1 MTPNS
6 LSPQQVADTINR
18 IKPNFKQFWEDV
30 NNFDYISTFIPHP
43 DPAITLFQ
51 IELLKVYYALHNQRY
66 MRSPIK
72 NSIDKI
78 LITIPYTGFT
88 NFSWNTRKHITNK
101 SGEYSNL
108 ILPYVTDLKQYLNPY
123 LRKKLGFTA
132 TKTKDI
138 KSIKDD
144 AFSIELFKSSLGK
157 RKIPSTEA
165 IEYFNQFRNFTP
177 VNRDAYMD
185 IIIQHCT
192 FPSQQFQRAIAD
204 SSIYGVSFNSK
215 QANSK
220 YISLDR
226 SHVRHNR
233 NPMHPVTSALLDE
246 RDSDYTPFTCGVPRK
261 PTPTEPEV
269 SALVS
274 ILFIVAAS
282 NADQKD
288 YIIKYIH
295 DHLSH
300 PDYGTLYTDALR
312 NFEAYSNSVL
322 STIKDLP

>member
-1 MTPNS
+1 MT
-6 LSPQQVADTINR
+6 PQQVSNEINKL
-18 IKPNFKQFWEDV
+18 KPNFKQFWEDV
-30 NNFDYISTFIPHP
+30 NKHDRNSIFTPHSN
-43 DPAITLFQ
+43 PAITLFQ
-51 IELLKVYYALHNQRY
+51 SELIKVYYAIHSQRY
-66 MRSPIK
+66 MRSTFRDSLNVALHPIQ
-72 NSIDKI
+72 
-78 LITIPYTGFT
+78 YTGLT
-88 NFSWNTRKHITNK
+88 EFSWYIDNDITYK
-101 SGEYSNL
+101 SGNYQNL
-108 ILPYVTDLKQYLNPY
+108 ILTYVTDLKQYLNPY
-123 LRKKLGFTA
+123 LRKRFGFTA
-132 TKTKDI
+132 TKAKDI

-288 YIIKYIH
+288 YIIKCIH

-312 NFEAYSNSVL
+312 DFEAYSNSVL
-322 STIKDLP
+322 STIKDL